1 MKIARTTRHR
11 QPLARKACIAFA
23 CLLTLAACRKP
34 STSEAVQDSVPVADT
49 IPVSGRALTE
59 ALKATSTALAETGTQ
74 DTTSP
79 RISIERI
86 DSALQAYDGGD
97 TLRDTTTGSNECNGE
112 PLQEVALQN
121 GLHLTGSLYNIYACE
136 WTFSGSFQ
144 PVMGLKPGMDSVEVL
159 RLLGRPRQRT
169 ANAYRYISAPPEDRE
184 ADLFEARWTLELAFE
199 KGKLRIVT
207 FIPSMDDC

>member
-1 MKIARTTRHR
+1 MKTARTTRRRKH
-11 QPLARKACIAFA
+11 LARKASVSLA

-34 STSEAVQDSVPVADT
+34 SMSEVVQDGIPVADT
-49 IPVSGRALTE
+49 TPVTGHALSE
-59 ALKATSTALAETGTQ
+59 VLKATSNALAETNTQ

-86 DSALQAYDGGD
+86 DSSLQAYEGGD

-121 GLHLTGSLYNIYACE
+121 GLRLSGSLYNIYACE
-136 WTFSGSFQ
+136 WTFSGNFH
-144 PVMGLKPGMDSVEVL
+144 PIMGLKPGMDSSEVL
-159 RLLGRPRQRT
+159 HLLGHPRQHT
-169 ANAYRYISAPPEDRE
+169 ANAFRYISDPPEDRE
-184 ADLFEARWTLELAFE
+184 ADLFEARWTLELTFE
-199 KGKLRIVT
+199 KGKLKIVT

>member
-1 MKIARTTRHR
+1 VACA
-11 QPLARKACIAFA
+11 LA
-23 CLLTLAACRKP
+23 LTACRKP

-49 IPVSGRALTE
+49 TPVSGHTLNDV
-59 ALKATSTALAETGTQ
+59 LKATSTALEAAGTQ
-74 DTTSP
+74 DSTSP

-86 DSALQAYDGGD
+86 DSSLQAYDGGD

-121 GLHLTGSLYNIYACE
+121 GLRLSGSLYNIYACE
-136 WTFSGSFQ
+136 WTFSGNFQ
-144 PVMGLKPGMDSVEVL
+144 PVMGLKPGMDSTEVL

-169 ANAYRYISAPPEDRE
+169 ANAFRYVSDPPEDRE